1 MGEANLGKGNTEYR
15 ERNYRNLI
23 DNQSLVSFQIKTK
36 ESDLFIRASQEL
48 SYLAQS
54 SLIEYRKQIGNYI
67 NHHPLFKT
75 SLLPC
80 PHDKEAPEIVSA
92 MLHAAKLCRVGPMAA
107 VAGAIAEYIGK
118 ALLNH
123 SSEVIIENGGDIFL
137 KSNQLRKISIFAGK
151 SPLSQKVIL
160 NVNSREFPMGI
171 CTSSGT
177 VGPSLSFGNADAV
190 TIISKSTSLA
200 DAAATAICNI
210 VQNKADINRGLSYA
224 QKIKGIIGVVI
235 IKNDK
240 IGFWGDVNFSMAK

>member
-1 MGEANLGKGNTEYR
+1 LKNSHIEYK

-23 DNQSLVSFQIKTK
+23 AGKDLKNFQINLD
-36 ESDLFIRASQEL
+36 ESDLFIRASREL
-48 SYLAQS
+48 RWLAKD
-54 SLIEYRKQIGNYI
+54 LLLKYRKQIEKYI
-67 NHHPLFKT
+67 NQYPFFKT
-75 SLLPC
+75 SLKPC
-80 PHDKEAPEIVSA
+80 KQDNEVPEIIRS
-92 MLHAAKLCRVGPMAA
+92 MIQSAKLCKVGPMAA

-160 NVNSREFPMGI
+160 NVDSREFPMGI

-190 TIISKSTSLA
+190 TITSKSTSLA
-200 DAAATAICNI
+200 DAAATAIGNLI
-210 VQNKADINRGLSYA
+210 KTKEDIEKGLNCA
-224 QKIKGIIGVVI
+224 KKIEGIAGTVI
-235 IKNDK
+235 IKEDK
-240 IGFWGDVNFSMAK
+240 IGFWGDINFSIAK